1 MIVLDSNV
9 IVHCID
15 SGIRIPKGELLVPD
29 DLQDEYEVM
38 KIRHGSHKVPAVT
51 NISER
56 SDYDD
61 AYYLQ
66 RYAYYLNEYG
76 EVYLARMSGL
86 ADVSILALVDCL
98 VNDYGREGQQTS
110 FDLGTELTD
119 IVTVITDDMTLAGR
133 LTAEFKDSV
142 TILHSSDL

>member
-15 SGIRIPKGELLVPD
+15 EGIRVPEGELVVPD
-29 DLQDEYEVM
+29 DLHDEYEVM
-38 KIRHGSHKVPAVT
+38 KIRYGSHKVPAVT
-51 NISER
+51 NISEY

-61 AYYLQ
+61 VYYLQ
-66 RYAYYLNEYG
+66 RYAHYLNEYG

-98 VNDYGREGQQTS
+98 VHDYGRDGQQTS
-110 FDLGTELTD
+110 FDLGSEFTNM
-119 IVTVITDDMTLAGR
+119 VTVITDDVTLASR
-133 LTAEFKDSV
+133 LTAEFNDSI
-142 TILHSSDL
+142 TLLHSSDL